1 MLPRDTEQVW
11 NFLKDQPALAGFVLV
26 GGSALTL
33 RIDHRV
39 SEDLDLTWTQAH
51 LPRNRLGALR
61 HAAEAAGFRFQPQH
75 DEAALQD
82 FAEAN
87 LDLLDYQQNYLVMR
101 HHGFTLKD
109 YCAAFS
115 EADLAAQCDIGLSRL
130 CSGLPQ
136 KDDEGYAHLLSNPPT
151 LAEMKAF
158 FVSQRD
164 QWEVELA
171 AEAKRRQQPGGG

>member
-1 MLPRDTEQVW
+1 VTPSRSQHSYLVNDTVKVSFFAAER
-11 NFLKDQPALAGFVLV
+11 PLAKL
-26 GGSALTL
+26 L
-33 RIDHRV
+33 RAAPERTVRV
-39 SEDLDLTWTQAH
+39 
-51 LPRNRLGALR
+51 GALEELFKAKCLVS
-61 HAAEAAGFRFQPQH
+61 AARSKTR
-75 DEAALQD
+75 DWI
-82 FAEAN
+82 
-87 LDLLDYQQNYLVMR
+87 DLYLLMR
-101 HHGFTLKD
+101 KHGFTLKD
-109 YCAAFS
+109 YCAAFI